1 MAENSLERAD
11 PADPGGMGSTGPAIE
26 DGAASRCVPGFTAV
40 SSENGMT
47 FSVEQ
52 NAT

>member
-1 MAENSLERAD
+1 MRAD

-26 DGAASRCVPGFTAV
+26 DGSSRSV
-40 SSENGMT
+40 SAHSALSSGNDVVL
-47 FSVEQ
+47 SVGQ

>member
-1 MAENSLERAD
+1 MRAD

-26 DGAASRCVPGFTAV
+26 DESSRSVVVYSAL
-40 SSENGMT
+40 SSENGVT
-47 FSVEQ
+47 LPVDL

>member
-1 MAENSLERAD
+1 MWAD

-26 DGAASRCVPGFTAV
+26 DEVASHARSPERQCDLRERLNHPVDG
-40 SSENGMT
+40 
-47 FSVEQ
+47 

>member
-1 MAENSLERAD
+1 MRAD

-26 DGAASRCVPGFTAV
+26 DEVAMTLRSDKSRWTCGSTAGPPV
-40 SSENGMT
+40 DA
-47 FSVEQ
+47 